1 VKPEE
6 KLARGRLSVL
16 ELAEALGNV
25 SEACR
30 RRGIS
35 RTQFYEYKRRFQT
48 HGMEG
53 LKDLPPVHKS
63 HPMSTP
69 KEGQEKILALSLTHP
84 AWGCNRISDQLK
96 LEGVSVSA
104 PTVQNILNREG
115 LGTRYERWLRLEEE
129 TAEKKINLTAE
140 QIAFIE
146 KHNPCF
152 KERHVES
159 SRPGELLNQDTFF
172 VGHLK
177 GVGKV
182 YLHAIVDT
190 YSSFAFGFLHV
201 SKQPEAA
208 VAVVHNEALPFYAE
222 MGLKVESVLTDN
234 GKEFCG
240 SEGHPYRLY
249 LELNEIGHRTTK
261 TRRPQ
266 TNGFVERFNR
276 TVLDEFFRKAFRQKL
291 YESVEILQQDLDEWL
306 HYYNRERPHQGYR
319 NMGRRPIQRI
329 DEYLEDARK
338 EG

>member
-1 VKPEE
+1 VKAEE

-30 RRGIS
+30 RRDIS

-48 HGMEG
+48 HGIEG

-63 HPMSTP
+63 HPMTTP
-69 KEGQEKILALSLTHP
+69 KEVQEKILALSLAHP

-96 LEGVSVSA
+96 LEGTSVSA
-104 PTVQNILNREG
+104 PTVQNILNRSG
-115 LGTRYERWLRLEEE
+115 IGSRYERWLKLEQR
-129 TAEKKINLTAE
+129 TAEREIELSAE
-140 QIAFIE
+140 QVAFIE

-159 SRPGELLNQDTFF
+159 SCPGELLNQDTFF
-172 VGHLK
+172 VGYLK

-182 YLHAIVDT
+182 YLHAVVDT

-208 VAVVHNEALPFYAE
+208 VAVLHNEALPFYAQRS
-222 MGLKVESVLTDN
+222 LKVENVLTDN
-234 GKEFCG
+234 GREFCG
-240 SEGHPYRLY
+240 GEGHPYQIY
-249 LELNEIGHRTTK
+249 LALNEIGHRTTK
-261 TRRPQ
+261 VKHPQ

-291 YESVEILQQDLDEWL
+291 YESVEALQQDLGDWL
-306 HYYNRERPHQGYR
+306 YYYNHERPHQGYR
-319 NMGRRPIQRI
+319 NIGRRPIERI
-329 DEYLEDARK
+329 DEYLQDVRK